1 MLTLQGAQIYL
12 RALEPTDLD
21 FLYQLENDTSIWEIS
36 GTIKPY
42 SKKVLRL
49 YLENAH
55 RDIYE
60 VKQLRLCICN
70 LEDKCIGLIDVFDF
84 DPKNR
89 RAGIGIVIAN
99 PENRNKGLGAEALE
113 LLCDYTFSVLD
124 LHQLYANIL
133 EENTSSIHLFEKLGF
148 ERIGVKKEWIRTS
161 TGFKNEIMFQ
171 KIRKDVP

>member
-99 PENRNKGLGAEALE
+99 PENRNKGVGAEALD
-113 LLCDYTFSVLD
+113 LLCDYAFSVLD
-124 LHQLYANIL
+124 LYQLYANIL
-133 EENTSSIHLFEKLGF
+133 EENTNSIHLFEKLGF
-148 ERIGVKKEWIRTS
+148 ERIGMKKEWIRTS

-171 KIRKDVP
+171 KIRKDVS